1 MDTVFVDFHLIGTS
15 PADVKKATQA
25 LGRAVKQTLA
35 TEESDVV
42 GKASKPVASETPF
55 PEGFYQASTGAAFE
69 LNDSAQETVFS
80 QLEKLLKSTAQH
92 PNMRAAVAVSWRLNG
107 ESVYAI
113 SVNVQGQVDRRF
125 TNDDDTMVEQLGM
138 SYDEAV
144 ASDELVDLIGDR
156 MLSFLL
162 TPAPEAFAPLIAERL
177 HDRMDQTLPA
187 APARR
192 KPRV

>member
-42 GKASKPVASETPF
+42 GKASKPVASDSPF
-55 PEGFYQASTGAAFE
+55 PEGFYQTSTGAAFE

-80 QLEKLLKSTAQH
+80 QLEKLLKSAAQQ

-107 ESVYAI
+107 ESVHAI
-113 SVNVQGQVDRRF
+113 SVNAQGQVDRRF

-187 APARR
+187 APVRR